1 MLIITN
7 INKNISRKACI
18 FAKKNKNMEKE
29 NSISSEIKT
38 NEAQEFRLIDG
49 SFTPAEAG
57 NVLFSLISSK
67 IRFHNLEEL
76 RHFEQVPDQTSHS
89 KKRIAELEN
98 FHSVLK
104 KIIQTAED
112 QKKKLEITGEITIRF
127 K

>member
-1 MLIITN
+1 
-7 INKNISRKACI
+7 
-18 FAKKNKNMEKE
+18 MEKE

-38 NEAQEFRLIDG
+38 NETQEFRLIDG

-76 RHFEQVPDQTSHS
+76 RHFEQVPDQTSHA